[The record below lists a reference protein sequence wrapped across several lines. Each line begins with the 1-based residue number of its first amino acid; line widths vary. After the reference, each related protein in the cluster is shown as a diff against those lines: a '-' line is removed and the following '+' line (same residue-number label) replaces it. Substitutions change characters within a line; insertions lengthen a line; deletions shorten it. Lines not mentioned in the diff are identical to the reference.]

1 MGIINKKD
9 MTTERPI
16 TLQEH
21 AMRFG
26 TYMGLFWIFKFIF
39 LPTGFS
45 VPSFHLLFLALTAFV
60 PVLGFLYIRRY
71 RDMYCGGTIPFLK
84 AFFFTVL
91 MYLFASLLTAVAHYI
106 YFRFIDNGYL
116 INAYITQLESMKTS
130 VSDEMKTTIEQFV
143 DTLGVISSLSP
154 LEFTF
159 QLLSQ
164 NFFCGLLLAFPSALF
179 TMKHKKQQMK

>member
-1 MGIINKKD
+1 

-26 TYMGLFWIFKFIF
+26 TYMGLFWIIKFIF
-39 LPTGFS
+39 LPVGFS
-45 VPSFHLLFLALTAFV
+45 VPLLHLLFLALTVFV
-60 PVLGFLYIRRY
+60 PVLGLIYIRRY
-71 RDMYCGGTIPFLK
+71 RDIYCEGAISFAK
-84 AFFFTVL
+84 AFFFTIL

-116 INAYITQLESMKTS
+116 INSYIGQLESMK
-130 VSDEMKTTIEQFV
+130 VSASNEMTATIEQLT
-143 DTLGVISSLSP
+143 DALGIISSLSP
-154 LEFTF
+154 LELAS

-164 NFFCGLLLAFPSALF
+164 NFFCGLFLAFPSALL
-179 TMKHKKQQMK
+179 TMKRKKQQ